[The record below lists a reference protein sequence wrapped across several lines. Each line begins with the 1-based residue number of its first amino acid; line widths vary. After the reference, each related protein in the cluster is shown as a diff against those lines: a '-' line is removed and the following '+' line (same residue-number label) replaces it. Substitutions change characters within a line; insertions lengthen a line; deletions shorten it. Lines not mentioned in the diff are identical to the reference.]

1 MATSRKE
8 LESRQIDE
16 SRAGLVGESKY
27 LREPVRRGGYTNS
40 PPKLDEVSQLVL
52 DWADGDQEAL
62 DRLMPLVYDELRRVA
77 HHYMRREH
85 PGHTLQTTALV
96 DEAYL
101 RLVDQTHTNWS
112 SRAQFFAIASQL
124 MRRILVDHARSHLY
138 AKRGGG
144 APKVA
149 LDEVAVL
156 SPERGA
162 DLIALDDAL
171 ERLSSI
177 DSRKSRIVELRY
189 FGGLSVEETAEILEV
204 SAITVKRDWG
214 VAKAWLRREISN
226 ES

>member
-8 LESRQIDE
+8 IDSFRMNE
-16 SRAGLVGESKY
+16 SRARPVGETQS
-27 LREPVRRGGYTNS
+27 LREQVSLGAYKT
-40 PPKLDEVSQLVL
+40 PPNLDEVSLLVQDL
-52 DWADGDQEAL
+52 ADGDQAAL
-62 DRLMPLVYDELRRVA
+62 NKLMPLVYDELRRLA
-77 HHYMRREH
+77 HRYMMREH

-101 RLVDQTHTNWS
+101 RLVDQTHTHWK
-112 SRAQFFAIASQL
+112 SRAQFFGIAAQL

-144 APKVA
+144 ARKVA

-162 DLIALDDAL
+162 ELIALDGAL
-171 ERLSSI
+171 ECLSSV
-177 DSRKSRIVELRY
+177 DPRKCRVVELRY
-189 FGGLSVEETAEILEV
+189 FGGLSVEETADILGI
-204 SAITVKRDWG
+204 STITVKRDWM

-226 ES
+226 EA